1 MLRTYDAATV
11 RAAEEPLLAAGE
23 PLMARA
29 ARALANAIIWELR
42 RRSIRVSGTR
52 IAIFAG
58 AGNNGGDAL
67 YAGAYLA
74 RRGATVVAALPLPAY
89 HRAGAQALERA
100 GGTLIR
106 EASAAQAVELA
117 RRSAVW
123 VDGLLGIGARG
134 PAREPLASWLAALES
149 ERLAS
154 PVEPLVVAVDTPS
167 GIGVDDG
174 ALPGPYLSAHLTV
187 TMGAAKAGLV
197 LDPARRAAGRIE
209 VVELGF
215 APHLGE
221 PSVLRLGDSDVADLW
236 QVPGAD
242 DHKYTRGV
250 VGIVSGSVQYPG
262 AGLLT
267 TTAALAAGPGMVRY
281 LGENEVAE
289 LVITAHPEVVAA
301 PGRIQALAV
310 GSGDPPGA
318 PALLHA
324 ALKDGSPVVVDAGAL
339 PTIADMAARAGVRF
353 GGHVVLT
360 PHAGEAA
367 LLAAQL
373 DLRDGDGRPFS
384 RAVIESCPVA
394 AARAL
399 AARLGATVVLKGSV
413 DVVASPSGQCYAQGG
428 APGWRA
434 VAGAGDVLAGLIG
447 AMLAQHAVVGE
458 HTEVAG
464 HTELTEPADGAG
476 GPTAIDA
483 PAATACL
490 APGAAARIAA
500 AALHVHARAAAL
512 AAGTPFAA
520 PARGALGEP
529 APAPGRPISAAQIAA
544 RIPEVIGQI
553 LGGA

>member
-74 RRGATVVAALPLPAY
+74 RRGAAVVAVAPLAAY
-89 HRAGAQALERA
+89 HREGAAALERA
-100 GGTLIR
+100 GGSLIR
-106 EASAAQAVELA
+106 EASAAQAVGVA

-134 PAREPLASWLAALES
+134 AAREPLASVLRALET

-197 LDPARRAAGRIE
+197 LEPARRAAGRVD

-215 APHLGE
+215 GPYLGE
-221 PSVLRLGDSDVADLW
+221 PAVLQLGDADVADLW
-236 QVPGAD
+236 RVPGAD

-250 VGIVSGSVQYPG
+250 VGVVAGSVQYPG

-281 LGENEVAE
+281 LGESAVAE
-289 LVITAHPEVVAA
+289 LVIAEHPEVVAA
-301 PGRIQALAV
+301 AGQIQALTV

-318 PALLHA
+318 PALLRA
-324 ALKDGSPVVVDAGAL
+324 ALKDESPVVVDAGAL
-339 PTIADMAARAGVRF
+339 PELGHMVWREGKEL
-353 GGHVVLT
+353 GEHVVLT

-367 LLAAQL
+367 TLAAQL
-373 DLRDGDGRPFS
+373 DLRSADGTPFS

-399 AARLGATVVLKGSV
+399 AARMGATVVLKGAV
-413 DVVASPSGQCYAQGG
+413 DVVASPSGPCYAQGG

-447 AMLAQHAVVGE
+447 ALLAQHVGSE
-458 HTEVAG
+458 QHAG
-464 HTELTEPADGAG
+464 FAQHAEPTGAAPDGPGAAPD
-476 GPTAIDA
+476 GPGASA
-483 PAATACL
+483 L

-512 AAGTPFAA
+512 AAGTPFGAVGA
-520 PARGALGEP
+520 SALGEA
-529 APAPGRPISAAQIAA
+529 APLPGRPITAAQIAA

-553 LGGA
+553 LAGGA

>member
-1 MLRTYDAATV
+1 MLRTYDAQAV

-42 RRSIRVSGTR
+42 RRSIRVRGTR

-74 RRGATVVAALPLPAY
+74 RRGAAVVAVAPLPAY
-89 HRAGAQALERA
+89 HQAGAQALEKA

-106 EASAAQAVELA
+106 EASVTQVVEVA

-134 PAREPLASWLAALES
+134 PAREPLASVLGALES

-197 LDPARRAAGRIE
+197 LDPARRVAGRIE

-221 PSVLRLGDSDVADLW
+221 PAVLHLGDADVADLW
-236 QVPGAD
+236 RVPGAD

-250 VGIVSGSVQYPG
+250 VGIVAGSVQYPG

-289 LVITAHPEVVAA
+289 LVITKHPEVVAA

-339 PTIADMAARAGVRF
+339 PTIADMAAREGTRF
-353 GGHVVLT
+353 GEHVVLT

-367 LLAAQL
+367 LMAAQL
-373 DLRDGDGRPFS
+373 DLHSADGTPFS

-399 AARLGATVVLKGSV
+399 AARLGATVVLKGFV
-413 DVVASPSGQCYAQGG
+413 DVVASPSGPCYAQGG

-447 AMLAQHAVVGE
+447 AMLAQHAVVAE
-458 HTEVAG
+458 PTEVAG
-464 HTELTEPADGAG
+464 HTELTEPA
-476 GPTAIDA
+476 
-483 PAATACL
+483 
-490 APGAAARIAA
+490 ARIAA
-500 AALHVHARAAAL
+500 AALHIHARAAAL
-512 AAGTPFAA
+512 AAGTPFGA
-520 PARGALGEP
+520 PARSALGEP
-529 APAPGRPISAAQIAA
+529 APAPGRPITAAQIAA